1 MFLFTYIYLI
11 GYYNFKPAFLTEEND
26 YKILHRRVNSKNK
39 KKKIKQLFEL
49 KPRPTKDAS
58 PKEKLYN
65 LVNKLSFGLRT
76 P

>member
-1 MFLFTYIYLI
+1 MITKSFT
-11 GYYNFKPAFLTEEND
+11 GELTV
-26 YKILHRRVNSKNK
+26 KTK
-39 KKKIKQLFEL
+39 KKKMKQLFEL